1 MEHNYGLIG
10 KNISYSF
17 SAGYFTRKFE
27 SLGLENHSY
36 RNYHLDQIEQIK
48 SILTDTPGLKG
59 LNVTIPYKEAVMP
72 YLDAIDPEAAAIG
85 AVNTIAFQNGKTCG
99 YNTDTY
105 GFQISVTPLIGNNV
119 QKALVL
125 GTGGASKAIVYT
137 LRKMGLA
144 VTLVSRASGKNSLTY
159 QDLDAAVM
167 SDHQLIVNCTPLG
180 TFPNI
185 TDKPEIPYILLTKN
199 HVLYDL
205 VYNPKETAFLKEGR
219 LKGCSVLNG
228 YEMLVHQAEKA
239 WKIWNS

>member
-1 MEHNYGLIG
+1 MDHNFGLIG

-17 SAGYFTRKFE
+17 SAGYFTQKFE
-27 SLGLENHSY
+27 SLGLENHFY
-36 RNYHLDQIEQIK
+36 RNYHLDEIEQIK

-59 LNVTIPYKEAVMP
+59 LNVTIPYKEAVIP
-72 YLDAIDPEAAAIG
+72 YLDQIDPEAAAIG
-85 AVNTIAFQNGKTCG
+85 AVNTIAFQNGKTYG

-105 GFQISVTPLIGNNV
+105 GFQISVTPLIDAEV

-125 GTGGASKAIVYT
+125 GTGGASKAIVYS

-144 VTLVSRASGKNSLTY
+144 VTLVSRASGENTLTY
-159 QDLDAAVM
+159 QELNEAIM

-180 TFPNI
+180 TYPNI
-185 TDKPEIPYILLTKN
+185 TDKPDIPYPLLTEK

-205 VYNPKETAFLKEGR
+205 VYNPKETAFLKEGTSR
-219 LKGCSVLNG
+219 GCSVLNG

-239 WKIWNS
+239 WEIWNS